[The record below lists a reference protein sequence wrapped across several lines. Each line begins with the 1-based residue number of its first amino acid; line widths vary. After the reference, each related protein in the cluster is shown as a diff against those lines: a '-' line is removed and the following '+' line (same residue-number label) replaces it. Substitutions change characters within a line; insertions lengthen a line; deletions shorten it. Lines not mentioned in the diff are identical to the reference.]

1 MARLTAL
8 AKRPSR
14 GEVGRSLAGEER
26 RVEVRGKRPRGEKGK
41 PRRGREKIRPR
52 QTVKTP
58 SIYLRS
64 FGLIL

>member
-1 MARLTAL
+1 M
-8 AKRPSR
+8 
-14 GEVGRSLAGEER
+14 EER
-26 RVEVRGKRPRGEKGK
+26 GGEVRGKRPRGEEGK